1 MKNILLTN
9 SIKAEEI
16 KHEFNILKIE
26 ETIFSEDSQEK
37 ALEMLNNQFVDFIDD
52 IDDQINSIV
61 LDFSNKNINL
71 SLSYST
77 YLRLSIKH
85 LTNNIPIPIFII
97 SDFSEI
103 EIIKKFYYGN
113 IILTPNIF
121 ALKSIEEV
129 SKMLKEQRFEIKI
142 EDFIRNF
149 KQFFSM
155 PTPKNYEN
163 NHSTENIL
171 AMKEWKKALKFNN
184 KNEDEKDYDLYFQYI
199 LSKNLNYKV
208 DIIDLDFLKNY
219 NAKILIIEDQLKEG
233 WRDIFLEIFGE
244 KNEKIKFLGDDFSNK
259 SKKEIID
266 LVEREIE
273 EFKPNFVITDLR
285 LHSNDFSSNIEEMT
299 GYKLIE
305 NIKTKNFGIH
315 IFCMSVTSKAVNL
328 KKLNAISLNEFIPKR
343 FSDTIHPINELIEKF
358 KEYEDTKHISEWVD
372 SVKTLKDIISKNF
385 NKSNIEDCKNKDYF
399 LKLHNSYNFLE
410 MGLRSLINLNFDKK
424 YRIRNA
430 YFNIYTALEV
440 LMKFFTK
447 ESNNYSEYK
456 GKIFIKF
463 ISKEYYFLDFK
474 GNQIIK
480 TNKDVKVFED
490 KVNGVVA
497 KLEFFNFLL
506 FIESFKMDSIEK
518 KIYDKIT
525 ELVKKRD
532 NLFHSLKNDSIDIN
546 DIENLFNLIMYKNNK
561 KELNEFQIFGKY
573 QDFII

>member
-37 ALEMLNNQFVDFIDD
+37 ALEMLNNQFLDFIDD

-163 NHSTENIL
+163 HHSTENIL

-244 KNEKIKFLGDDFSNK
+244 KNEKIK
-259 SKKEIID
+259 
-266 LVEREIE
+266 
-273 EFKPNFVITDLR
+273 
-285 LHSNDFSSNIEEMT
+285 
-299 GYKLIE
+299 
-305 NIKTKNFGIH
+305 
-315 IFCMSVTSKAVNL
+315 
-328 KKLNAISLNEFIPKR
+328 
-343 FSDTIHPINELIEKF
+343 
-358 KEYEDTKHISEWVD
+358 
-372 SVKTLKDIISKNF
+372 
-385 NKSNIEDCKNKDYF
+385 
-399 LKLHNSYNFLE
+399 
-410 MGLRSLINLNFDKK
+410 
-424 YRIRNA
+424 
-430 YFNIYTALEV
+430 
-440 LMKFFTK
+440 
-447 ESNNYSEYK
+447 
-456 GKIFIKF
+456 
-463 ISKEYYFLDFK
+463 
-474 GNQIIK
+474 
-480 TNKDVKVFED
+480 
-490 KVNGVVA
+490 
-497 KLEFFNFLL
+497 
-506 FIESFKMDSIEK
+506 
-518 KIYDKIT
+518 
-525 ELVKKRD
+525 
-532 NLFHSLKNDSIDIN
+532 
-546 DIENLFNLIMYKNNK
+546 
-561 KELNEFQIFGKY
+561 
-573 QDFII
+573 